1 MEDCYEKCFG
11 KNYDIDIE
19 GNLTNLKTKKSIKFR
34 KDKDGYL
41 VCNIRINGKRVT
53 RFQHRM
59 MAVKYLPNP
68 EQKEQVNH
76 INGLKHDNRIQN
88 LEWVTRSENAMHSI
102 HTLGN
107 PKPPNRAGNNGK
119 KSPLSRAIIGVSLL
133 DNTCLVF
140 AGQRDAQRQ
149 TNLHFQ
155 QGNITTSIKTGCSH
169 RGYVWSF
176 LEEKENV

>member
-19 GNLTNLKTKKSIKFR
+19 GRLTNIKTKKSIKFR

-41 VCNIRINGKRVT
+41 VCNIRIDGKRVT

-107 PKPPNRAGNNGK
+107 PKPPNRSGNSGK

>member
-19 GNLTNLKTKKSIKFR
+19 GRLTNIKTKKSIKFR

-68 EQKEQVNH
+68 E
-76 INGLKHDNRIQN
+76 
-88 LEWVTRSENAMHSI
+88 
-102 HTLGN
+102 
-107 PKPPNRAGNNGK
+107 
-119 KSPLSRAIIGVSLL
+119 
-133 DNTCLVF
+133 
-140 AGQRDAQRQ
+140 
-149 TNLHFQ
+149 
-155 QGNITTSIKTGCSH
+155 
-169 RGYVWSF
+169 
-176 LEEKENV
+176 

>member
-1 MEDCYEKCFG
+1 
-11 KNYDIDIE
+11 
-19 GNLTNLKTKKSIKFR
+19 
-34 KDKDGYL
+34 
-41 VCNIRINGKRVT
+41 
-53 RFQHRM
+53 
-59 MAVKYLPNP
+59 
-68 EQKEQVNH
+68 
-76 INGLKHDNRIQN
+76 
-88 LEWVTRSENAMHSI
+88 MHSI

-140 AGQRDAQRQ
+140 AGQKDAQRQ